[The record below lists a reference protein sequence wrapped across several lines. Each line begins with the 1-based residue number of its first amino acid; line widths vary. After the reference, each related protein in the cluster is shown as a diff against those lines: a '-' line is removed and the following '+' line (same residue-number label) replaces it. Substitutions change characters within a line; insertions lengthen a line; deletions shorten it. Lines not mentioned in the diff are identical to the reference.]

1 MALLRFR
8 IEGKDYAVEVG
19 ARSGNTV
26 QVTVNGRNFAVE
38 VDESGHYVPAPV
50 AAVAPA
56 PVAAVAPAPVA
67 AAAPAPVAAA
77 APPST
82 PVAAPRPAAAGAGEV
97 RAPISGVVLSV
108 LVSPGQ
114 VVTARTQIVVLE
126 AMKMENEIYAA
137 IDGAVVSVHVQA
149 QQEVRE
155 GDLLVTINP
164 S

>member
-1 MALLRFR
+1 MATLRFR

-38 VDESGHYVPAPV
+38 VDESGHY
-50 AAVAPA
+50 APA
-56 PVAAVAPAPVA
+56 PVAAP
-67 AAAPAPVAAA
+67 APAPVAAA

-82 PVAAPRPAAAGAGEV
+82 PVAAPRPAAGGAGEV

-114 VVTARTQIVVLE
+114 AVTARTQIVVLE

>member
-1 MALLRFR
+1 MATLRFR

-50 AAVAPA
+50 AAP
-56 PVAAVAPAPVA
+56 APAPVA
-67 AAAPAPVAAA
+67 AAPVPVAAA

-82 PVAAPRPAAAGAGEV
+82 PAAAPRPAAGGAGEV

-114 VVTARTQIVVLE
+114 AVTARTQIVVLE